1 MQRKKTRL
9 LIQNEWKTKVKKIEK
24 FFNNIYPVS
33 SEYEG
38 CRQLWVKYPNGNF
51 KEIMF
56 HKTSEFYKHLENFEI
71 NKNCDYYITSNSLY
85 ADRRGTENLFSV
97 DNLVFDLDNHN
108 SDISAYSRI
117 RDINHF
123 LHLLETKYCDK
134 FPYPTAIIITGRG
147 IQIWVHIEGLSSKLL
162 FLWKSVVNSLCDI
175 LEQICRE
182 ENTELTVDRTA
193 SCNASGLFRLPFTYN
208 TLMNR
213 YIDEVDVT
221 VNNVSYRIDNLIER
235 FNLDIKKKSNVDK
248 KRKSED
254 ISDDEYKNLHF
265 KRIKFIEKYVKSHN
279 FDVIGH
285 RNAII
290 FLYYN
295 ACVQVME
302 RSKALDKTRK
312 LNQSFKSQYSESEFK
327 TVIAAVDKHIYKLKV
342 ETFLEI
348 LGATEEE
355 KQIYK
360 EMSEYKPKIDKKE
373 RNKMIFSLAYERKT
387 CQQIADEVGCSEKT
401 VRTVLKDFDKSE
413 FIAVQVKKLY
423 TDGDKTQQEIADIFN
438 ISLRQVSRYL
448 KG

>member
-9 LIQNEWKTKVKKIEK
+9 LIQKEWKTQAIKIEK

-33 SEYEG
+33 SDYEG
-38 CRQLWVKYPNGNF
+38 CRQLWVRYPNGNF
-51 KEIMF
+51 KEVMF
-56 HKTSEFYKHLENFEI
+56 HKTSEFYKHLENFEV

-85 ADRRGTENLFSV
+85 ANKRGTENLFSL

-108 SDISAYSRI
+108 PNINMYDHI
-117 RDINHF
+117 RNINRF
-123 LHLLETKYCDK
+123 LYLLETKYRDK

-147 IQIWVHIEGLSSKLL
+147 VQIWVHIEGLSSKLL
-162 FLWKSVVNSLCDI
+162 FLWKSVANSFCNI

-182 ENTELTVDRTA
+182 ENINLTVDRTA

-208 TLMNR
+208 TQLDK
-213 YIDEVDVT
+213 YIDEIDVT
-221 VNNVSYRIDNLIER
+221 IHDLSYSIDKLIER
-235 FNLDIKKKSNVDK
+235 FHLEKAKFEK
-248 KRKSED
+248 KRKSKN
-254 ISDDEYKNLHF
+254 ISDDEYRNLHF
-265 KRIKFIEKYVKSHN
+265 KRIKFIEKYVKLHD
-279 FDVIGH
+279 FDVVGH

-342 ETFLEI
+342 ETFFEI
-348 LGATEEE
+348 LGATQEE

-360 EMSEYKPKIDKKE
+360 EMSEYKPKVDKKE
-373 RNKMIFSLAYERKT
+373 RNKMIFSLAYKRKT
-387 CQQIADEVGCSEKT
+387 CQQIADEVGCSERT

-413 FIAVQVKKLY
+413 FMAVQVKKLY
-423 TDGDKTQQEIADIFN
+423 ANGDKTQQEIADIFN
-438 ISLRQVSRYL
+438 ISARQVRRYL
-448 KG
+448 KD